1 MSPSRARTSLLEKA
15 ISSKKATVNR
25 VDIIVR
31 VISPVRA
38 ATSVKEVTSPV
49 RVVTSNVK
57 AVTSNVKAAISPVKA
72 VTSNVK
78 VVTSNVKVVISPAI
92 SSATSNLKLWASM
105 IPTLRPTR

>member
-1 MSPSRARTSLLEKA
+1 MKKWNIAPMSPSRARTSLLEKA

-57 AVTSNVKAAISPVKA
+57 AATSPVI
-72 VTSNVK
+72 N
-78 VVTSNVKVVISPAI
+78 NVISSPKVWRI
-92 SSATSNLKLWASM
+92 QLPTPRAT
-105 IPTLRPTR
+105 P